1 AAGRALDLVGYL
13 DSILAQ
19 SIYCLCKIVD
29 AETNVINNPA
39 LCGRHLFL
47 ILPVISIDLPRI
59 GNRVNYD
66 VHVVH
71 RKRRAG
77 SDWNIAIR
85 PRGHDSARNSE
96 VLCVPIACR
105 MWVLAEH
112 MYVAKTMV
120 LGSVQ
125 FDERAIGPFD
135 IGIVKQ
141 TCGAGIA
148 AADVADVSQRR
159 EELRPAVELFLIC
172 GFHVFGAPAE

>member
-77 SDWNIAIR
+77 SDRNIAIG
-85 PRGHDSARNSE
+85 PRGPDSARNSE
-96 VLCVPIACR
+96 VLCVPIAR
-105 MWVLAEH
+105 GMWILAKH
-112 MYVAKTMV
+112 MDVAKTMV
-120 LGSVQ
+120 PGSVQ
-125 FDERAIGPFD
+125 FDQRAIRPFD
-135 IGIVKQ
+135 ISVVELTGSPR
-141 TCGAGIA
+141 IA
-148 AADVADVSQRR
+148 AADVA
-159 EELRPAVELFLIC
+159 
-172 GFHVFGAPAE
+172 